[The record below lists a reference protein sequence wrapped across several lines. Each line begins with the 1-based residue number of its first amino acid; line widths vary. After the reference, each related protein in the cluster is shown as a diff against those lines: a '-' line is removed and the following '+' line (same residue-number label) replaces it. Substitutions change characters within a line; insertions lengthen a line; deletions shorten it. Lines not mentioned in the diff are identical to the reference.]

1 MPTNN
6 ILLGVA
12 QGFGAAMKGPGHAHH
27 NNMSMIRIG
36 EMNGGITQRLKKLD
50 NSYY

>member
-36 EMNGGITQRLKKLD
+36 EMNGGITQRLK
-50 NSYY
+50 